1 MPAFDFAGA
10 TSLVTGA
17 SSGLGE
23 QFARQ
28 LAARGSGLVLVARS
42 ADRLAALAD
51 ELRARHGVT
60 VTTVPADLS
69 RADEVSRVAAHAA
82 ATQVDVLVNNAGF
95 GTYGTFAGLDPGRGR
110 YHRRQQERH
119 DLRGQCAQQHGVRA
133 WPLHQMS
140 LPIGRPPQPGPAGAP
155 PVRWAGARV
164 EQQRWGTDL
173 P

>member
-42 ADRLAALAD
+42 ADRLAALAG
-51 ELRARHGVT
+51 ELRAAHRVT

-69 RADEVSRVAAHAA
+69 QAEQVGHVAAHAG
-82 ATQVDVLVNNAGF
+82 VLLVLSLAYFSYLGRAGYS
-95 GTYGTFAGLDPGRGR
+95 T
-110 YHRRQQERH
+110 
-119 DLRGQCAQQHGVRA
+119 GVQ
-133 WPLHQMS
+133 WL
-140 LPIGRPPQPGPAGAP
+140 AGALLLVGVLAQSGGFFVHLGLGQQGRSSP
-155 PVRWAGARV
+155 RTVQTRGGALLIAAALIILAV
-164 EQQRWGTDL
+164 GLITHG
-173 P
+173 